1 MLGSVLLQVV
11 SWALGTAAAR
21 EGLSTSLLSRWT
33 GFGKVGSALFG
44 GVVAISMVGW
54 FGVQNAVFG
63 QGMAEIV
70 PFTDF
75 LGTQEIL
82 PGIMPRVH
90 HRDQYPHPGAGDR
103 GRLLRDKADVMAAMR
118 AGAAAVSTS
127 APSLWDI

>member
-82 PGIMPRVH
+82 PGIMLESRP
-90 HRDQYPHPGAGDR
+90 
-103 GRLLRDKADVMAAMR
+103 
-118 AGAAAVSTS
+118 STS
-127 APSLWDI
+127 SGPSSPAWASRCSWCSASRPSRTSPRCSCRCS